1 MKTILKGGTLV
12 TASEMFRADI
22 LIEDEKIALIG
33 RDLPVGEDARVV
45 DVSGQL
51 VLPGGVDPHT
61 HFDLPMFG
69 TVSSDDHYTGHKAAA
84 FGGTTTVID
93 FVPLESEGIE
103 KSVSLWREKA
113 DPKAAIDFSFHM
125 NISRFND
132 HIEAE
137 LPALAGMGITS
148 VKVFSA
154 YNNRLRLSD
163 ENIFRVMRIAAKLG
177 YLTML
182 HAENGDVI
190 ELLIA
195 EALAAGHTTPEWHAL
210 TRPAWTAVE
219 AVLRGSALAAM
230 AGAPLYIVHMNAAGE
245 VDQLAYARAKGLPV
259 MGETCPQYLFFTI
272 DHLRR
277 PDGAKWVCS
286 PPMRTREDNERLW
299 QGLET
304 GVLQVVGTDHCPFFF
319 DGSKPI
325 LYEGQPVAIPG
336 KELGKNDFTKIPNG
350 LPAVGDRLPVLW
362 SEGVVKGRLTPS
374 QFVALTSTN
383 PAKIFGLYPRK
394 GSLTPGADADIVIW
408 NPEKVVEYG
417 VAKSHHRTDY
427 NLFEGWTLRGFPEKV
442 FLRGN
447 LIVDGD
453 QWLGKAGMG
462 RFVQR
467 SAHNPVL

>member
-33 RDLPVGEDARVV
+33 CDLPVGEDAQVV
-45 DVSGQL
+45 DVSGRL

-113 DPKAAIDFSFHM
+113 DPKATIDFSFHM
-125 NISRFND
+125 NISRFDD

-182 HAENGDVI
+182 HAENG
-190 ELLIA
+190 
-195 EALAAGHTTPEWHAL
+195 
-210 TRPAWTAVE
+210 
-219 AVLRGSALAAM
+219 
-230 AGAPLYIVHMNAAGE
+230 
-245 VDQLAYARAKGLPV
+245 
-259 MGETCPQYLFFTI
+259 
-272 DHLRR
+272 
-277 PDGAKWVCS
+277 
-286 PPMRTREDNERLW
+286 
-299 QGLET
+299 
-304 GVLQVVGTDHCPFFF
+304 
-319 DGSKPI
+319 
-325 LYEGQPVAIPG
+325 
-336 KELGKNDFTKIPNG
+336 
-350 LPAVGDRLPVLW
+350 
-362 SEGVVKGRLTPS
+362 
-374 QFVALTSTN
+374 
-383 PAKIFGLYPRK
+383 
-394 GSLTPGADADIVIW
+394 
-408 NPEKVVEYG
+408 
-417 VAKSHHRTDY
+417 
-427 NLFEGWTLRGFPEKV
+427 
-442 FLRGN
+442 
-447 LIVDGD
+447 
-453 QWLGKAGMG
+453 
-462 RFVQR
+462 
-467 SAHNPVL
+467 